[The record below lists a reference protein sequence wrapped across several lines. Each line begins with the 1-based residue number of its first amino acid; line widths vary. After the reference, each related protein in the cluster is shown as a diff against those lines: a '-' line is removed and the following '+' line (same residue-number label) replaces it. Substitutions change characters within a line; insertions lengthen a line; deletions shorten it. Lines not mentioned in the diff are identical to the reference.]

1 MDATTSAKL
10 IPVLLDEI
18 ERLKGS
24 SSIPASKPTLVYFPA
39 AGRADTIRKIA
50 AAAGLQLEELTELPE
65 GDSKANYGSPSKE
78 TRCFLC
84 TLF

>member
-18 ERLKGS
+18 ERLKG

-50 AAAGLQLEELTELPE
+50 AAAGLELEELTELPE
-65 GDSKANYGSPSKE
+65 GDSKENYGSPSKE
-78 TRCFLC
+78 THCILC
-84 TLF
+84 TPF